1 MPDLPGKSREQ
12 SVAELLARKEYTR
25 AIEIVRGALQRRRND
40 PRLRMQLADIL
51 VRTGKVENG
60 AVMLAEVADDLA
72 LGGEPALAIAA
83 LKRLQALQ
91 PGREDIEEKLAY
103 MIAQQKRPTPDPWK
117 RARRAI
123 AQAAPP
129 EPVRMVAPPALA
141 FPGDLE
147 EVSRPIVLEALRSE
161 AAPDTRPPAPAPS
174 SAGPGQAQPME
185 EPLLEF
191 EGVARPAPEGEPLLD
206 FQEPTPAPTAS
217 VATDTRS
224 SAAAAVP
231 PEAPATE
238 SQPLEVDD
246 AFRDGLLAMIE
257 DVFAPSEGGQ
267 VGATA
272 GEMAAA
278 PAVVVDTPLFQD
290 FTAEELVEVIRGL
303 RLRHFEAG
311 EIVVTEG
318 EPGASLFVLTTGTLR
333 AYVRNAAGRNVKV
346 RDLSEGDFFG
356 EVSLLRGTGRTAT
369 LTAAT
374 WAELLE
380 IDRDTLNAISQRH
393 PRVWTVLKGF
403 YDRRAGS
410 TLEIAARGVQ
420 PDTGS

>member
-1 MPDLPGKSREQ
+1 
-12 SVAELLARKEYTR
+12 
-25 AIEIVRGALQRRRND
+25 
-40 PRLRMQLADIL
+40 
-51 VRTGKVENG
+51 
-60 AVMLAEVADDLA
+60 
-72 LGGEPALAIAA
+72 
-83 LKRLQALQ
+83 
-91 PGREDIEEKLAY
+91 
-103 MIAQQKRPTPDPWK
+103 
-117 RARRAI
+117 
-123 AQAAPP
+123 
-129 EPVRMVAPPALA
+129 
-141 FPGDLE
+141 
-147 EVSRPIVLEALRSE
+147 
-161 AAPDTRPPAPAPS
+161 
-174 SAGPGQAQPME
+174 
-185 EPLLEF
+185 
-191 EGVARPAPEGEPLLD
+191 
-206 FQEPTPAPTAS
+206 
-217 VATDTRS
+217 
-224 SAAAAVP
+224 
-231 PEAPATE
+231 
-238 SQPLEVDD
+238 
-246 AFRDGLLAMIE
+246 
-257 DVFAPSEGGQ
+257 